1 MEPSLR
7 LVFNDGPGIAVSF
20 PNDTTEDLLL
30 THVEG
35 NHYRVESSSW
45 LSDPRVFYGDI
56 IEVNPKGENSADFV
70 RIVKRSGFRVSC
82 CLVGQKTIES
92 PLFQVLLNKIMQV
105 GGNWERAFGGGLIVH
120 LPAAVDFDVDL
131 ELQTIAHSNEGNP

>member
-1 MEPSLR
+1 MDLVLPFRFLTTQPRIFHSPTLKETSIELNPVPGSLIQE
-7 LVFNDGPGIAVSF
+7 FF
-20 PNDTTEDLLL
+20 
-30 THVEG
+30 
-35 NHYRVESSSW
+35 
-45 LSDPRVFYGDI
+45 I

-82 CLVGQKTIES
+82 YLVRQKTIES
-92 PLFQVLLNKIMQV
+92 PLFQTLLNKIMQV
-105 GGNWERAFGGGLIVH
+105 GGNWERAFGGFLIVH